1 MMRLLLSL
9 LLLSSAAV
17 TGCSPWSTFP
27 SDGSTSVIEYPELPP
42 IPGLIARALGR
53 VHDLEGRDGP
63 VVFNLPAD
71 SPYHLFTKVRR
82 ELGEDSV
89 MQMTP
94 DQEAVHLSQIRL
106 RATDAEVDVTSRG
119 SDGVP
124 VVTTLSFS
132 RAVFGG
138 WQLERTRVWRIRAT
152 IPEPGYP
159 VAEERHRL
167 AMERS
172 ARGRSASDER
182 EDDAE
187 SNGPNQPGHD
197 GADSAADDAPAPF

>member
-1 MMRLLLSL
+1 MPMMRLIFSL
-9 LLLSSAAV
+9 LLLSSVAV

-53 VHDLEGRDGP
+53 VHDLEGREGP
-63 VVFNLPAD
+63 VVFNMPAD

-89 MQMTP
+89 IQMTS

-106 RATDAEVDVTSRG
+106 RATDAEIDVTSRG
-119 SDGVP
+119 PDGVP

-167 AMERS
+167 AMERP
-172 ARGRSASDER
+172 ARGGAAA
-182 EDDAE
+182 DAQD
-187 SNGPNQPGHD
+187 SNGPNPGNS
-197 GADSAADDAPAPF
+197 DSAPRDAPARF